1 MPPTKTKIMPTGIT
15 VRNIIPTR
23 TKTGIPLPNELKNT
37 ISSKRKADASPSKEN
52 KQNKR
57 IAFGERNINV
67 ADNQINK
74 GSKQVDEKEKDVK
87 KAVVMTN
94 AKKLTVQVK
103 KLPSVKTV
111 VKPRQNENLPPPAAP
126 VQKIVTRGAQR
137 REVVPDQT
145 ALKAPKETAKDSS
158 NVNKGKRLS
167 NEFEKTEETLYCTAL
182 EEINESV
189 ASTYFSAKKSQHN
202 LRSANKMVEPPSNSA
217 RRPSGVSLVA
227 KQIEAKLNLSDSEV
241 PEGVDNFDKENW
253 NDVLQVSHYAMDIF
267 NYLKERETLFQICD
281 YMDRQ
286 ICLTKWMRSLLVD
299 WMVEIQESFELNH
312 ETLYV
317 GVKLVDMY
325 LSKMTV
331 SRETLQLV
339 GAAAMFVASKYDERI
354 PPQIKDFLY
363 ICDGAYSRRDLI
375 RMELNLLK
383 VCDFN
388 LGIPI
393 SYRFLRRYARC
404 AKIAMPTLTLARYI
418 LEFCLMEY
426 ETVLIR
432 DSKLAC
438 AAMYLALKMKK
449 FPGWNATLEHYS
461 GYKLEDFK
469 SVAVLLNK
477 YLHQPPKSQLMTV
490 RNKYSHKI
498 FFEVAK
504 TPLIPLEEV

>member
-1 MPPTKTKIMPTGIT
+1 MPPAKTKMLPTGIT
-15 VRNIIPTR
+15 VRNTVPTR
-23 TKTGIPLPNELKNT
+23 TKTNIPQLSELKNS
-37 ISSKRKADASPSKEN
+37 ISSKRKADCSPSKEN

-67 ADNQINK
+67 ADKQVNK
-74 GSKQVDEKEKDVK
+74 GGKQNDEKEIK
-87 KAVVMTN
+87 KVIN
-94 AKKLTVQVK
+94 AKKVIVQVK
-103 KLPSVKTV
+103 RLPSVKTV
-111 VKPRQNENLPPPAAP
+111 IKPRQNENLPPPAAP
-126 VQKIVTRGAQR
+126 VHKIVTRGAR
-137 REVVPDQT
+137 KTEVVPDQT
-145 ALKAPKETAKDSS
+145 ALKAPKEASKDSS

-189 ASTYFSAKKSQHN
+189 ASAYFSAKKSQHN
-202 LRSANKMVEPPSNSA
+202 LRSAKLVESA
-217 RRPSGVSLVA
+217 LTAKRPSGVSLVA
-227 KQIEAKLNLSDSEV
+227 KQIESKLNLNDHKL
-241 PEGVDNFDKENW
+241 PDGVENFDEQNW
-253 NDVLQVSHYAMDIF
+253 DDVLQVSHYAMDIF
-267 NYLKERETLFQICD
+267 NYLKDRETLFQICD

-286 ICLTKWMRSLLVD
+286 ICLTRWMRSLLVD

-363 ICDGAYSRRDLI
+363 ICDGAYSKRDLI

-426 ETVLIR
+426 ETILIR

-449 FPGWNATLEHYS
+449 MGSWNPTLEYYS
-461 GYKLEDFK
+461 GYKLDDFK
-469 SVAVLLNK
+469 TVAVLLNK
-477 YLHQPPKSQLMTV
+477 FLHQPPKSQLMTV

-504 TPLIPLEEV
+504 TPLIPLQEV